1 MFKRLIAIILTLCII
16 MTLGGCG
23 DNSTDPG
30 DNSEVTEPS
39 EDIKD
44 DTNDVEDTDDNAEE
58 PVDELTEEEKAQI
71 AYEAALAEREALE
84 EDRKQDLGEFYVPLP
99 PVGVDIE
106 KVEIDAKGLF
116 CTGSTAGK
124 SVDID
129 DIESYKAYI
138 EAMKNNDTAEINR
151 LSPILQNLNT
161 LEKVIG
167 IAAATE
173 INAVVIDVKDDSGLL
188 TYESSLEIVNSVD
201 ANRSTRIKDVSA
213 LMELLDKYDI
223 YPIARI
229 VTFKDMN
236 FAYAKPDYSIQ
247 LKSGGVWH
255 DYSGTPW
262 VNPFDKHVWDYNV
275 AIAKEAALLGFKE
288 IQFDYVRFP
297 DNARAYNPITNFPG
311 REGRQKDEA
320 IGDFLEYAKT
330 SLEDYGVNIGADVFG
345 LITRTWDD
353 YPEDIGQSWI
363 EIAPHVDYICPM
375 SYPSHYGANWYGYE
389 VPDAHPYG
397 VIRGSMMEALEKN
410 AAVADGSDIRPWLQD
425 FTASWVV
432 GHIYYGYTEVRQQ
445 ILAAKELGIDSYMI
459 WNPSNVYDPRAYIP
473 SAAEE
478 AAEYPVDMGDLDFRG
493 RTPDDAMYEYFK
505 AERHKRFSQ
514 VFLLT
519 PVEERTDNFDVYY
532 EDMTTDQY
540 DLIDYD
546 TFGYEVSGDTA
557 KVNVYYKYQITEGD
571 TTRYIEN
578 DQDAWNL
585 VKEEGI
591 WKVKRDIKEVEVK
604 EAEEIEEENQ
614 TGETGETTVN

>member
-1 MFKRLIAIILTLCII
+1 MVNRMIAVILVLCMI

-23 DNSTDPG
+23 NKNTNSG
-30 DNSEVTEPS
+30 DNNEVTEPS
-39 EDIKD
+39 ENITDEVVNI
-44 DTNDVEDTDDNAEE
+44 EDPDNVTEN
-58 PVDELTEEEKAQI
+58 PVDKLTEEEQAQI
-71 AYEAALAEREALE
+71 AYEQALKDRAELE
-84 EDRKQDLGEFYVPLP
+84 EIRKQDLGEFYIPLP
-99 PVGVDIE
+99 PVDFEVE
-106 KVEIDAKGLF
+106 KVKIDAKGLF
-116 CTGSTAGK
+116 STGSTAGK

-138 EAMKNNDTAEINR
+138 EAVETNNTAEINR
-151 LSPILQNLNT
+151 LSPTLQNLNT
-161 LEKVIG
+161 LEKIIG

-201 ANRSTRIKDVSA
+201 ANRSTRIKDVGA
-213 LMELLDKYDI
+213 LLEILDKYDI

-229 VTFKDMN
+229 VTFKDRN

-247 LKSGGVWH
+247 LKNGGVWH

-320 IGDFLEYAKT
+320 IGDFLEYAKV

-363 EIAPHVDYICPM
+363 EIAPYVDYVCPM
-375 SYPSHYGANWYGYE
+375 SYPSHYGADWYGYE

-410 AAVADGSDIRPWLQD
+410 SAVAAGSSIRPWLQD
-425 FTASWVV
+425 FTATWVP

-445 ILAAKELGIDSYMI
+445 IIAAKELGIDSYMI
-459 WNPSNVYDPRAYIP
+459 WNSSNVYDPKSFMK
-473 SAAEE
+473 SAAEKGTT
-478 AAEYPVDMGDLDFRG
+478 YPVDMGDEDFRG
-493 RTPDDAMYEYFK
+493 RTPMDAMYEYFK

-514 VFLLT
+514 VFILT
-519 PVEERTDNFDVYY
+519 PVEDRTDNFDVYY
-532 EDMTTDQY
+532 DEMTTDKY

-546 TFGYEVSGDTA
+546 TLGYEVSGDTA
-557 KVNVYYKYQITEGD
+557 KVTVYYKYQVSEGE
-571 TTRYIEN
+571 TTKYIEN
-578 DQDAWNL
+578 NQDVWNL

-591 WKVKRDIKEVEVK
+591 WKVIRDIKEVKIEDESSQTS
-604 EAEEIEEENQ
+604 EA
-614 TGETGETTVN
+614 TTN

>member
-1 MFKRLIAIILTLCII
+1 MVKRLTALILALCIVI
-16 MTLGGCG
+16 TLGGCG
-23 DNSTDPG
+23 DNNTDPV
-30 DNSEVTEPS
+30 DNNDIVEPS
-39 EDIKD
+39 ENTTDNPIAVEGQEG
-44 DTNDVEDTDDNAEE
+44 DTEN
-58 PVDELTEEEKAQI
+58 PVDQLTEEEKAQI
-71 AYEAALAEREALE
+71 AYETALAEREELE
-84 EDRKQDLGEFYVPLP
+84 TERKQELGEFYVPLP
-99 PVGVDIE
+99 PVGEEIE
-106 KVEIDAKGLF
+106 KIKIDAKGLF

-124 SVDID
+124 SIDTAKVDSY
-129 DIESYKAYI
+129 IEYI
-138 EAMKNNDTAEINR
+138 EAVKANDTAEINR

-161 LEKVIG
+161 LEKIIG

-188 TYESSLEIVNSVD
+188 TYESSLEIVDSVD
-201 ANRSTRIKDVSA
+201 ANRSTRIRDVSA
-213 LMELLDKYDI
+213 LMEVLDKYDI

-320 IGDFLEYAKT
+320 IGDFLEYANS

-375 SYPSHYGANWYGYE
+375 SYPSHYGEYWYGYE

-410 AAVADGSDIRPWLQD
+410 AAVDGGTIRPWLQD
-425 FTASWVV
+425 FTATWVV
-432 GHIYYGYTEVRQQ
+432 GHIYYGYIEVRQQ
-445 ILAAKELGIDSYMI
+445 IVAAKELGIDTYMI
-459 WNPSNVYDPRAYIP
+459 WNPSNVYDPRAFIA
-473 SAAEE
+473 SAEE
-478 AAEYPVDMGDLDFRG
+478 NGTTYPVDTGDEDYRG
-493 RTPDDAMYEYFK
+493 RTPMDAMYEYFR
-505 AERHKRFSQ
+505 AERHEIFSQ

-519 PVEERTDNFDVYY
+519 PVEDRTDNFDVYY
-532 EDMTTDQY
+532 EEMTTDKY

-546 TFGYEVSGDTA
+546 TLGYEVSGDTA
-557 KVNVYYKYQITEGD
+557 KVEVYYKYQVTEGE
-571 TTRYIEN
+571 TARYIEN
-578 DQDAWNL
+578 SKDVWKL

-591 WKVKRDIKEVEVK
+591 WKVIRDIKEVKV
-604 EAEEIEEENQ
+604 EEENQ
-614 TGETGETTVN
+614 NNETGDTTVN